1 MNNKHNDP
9 QKKRRVFAFFR
20 FLAFF
25 ILIATPISY
34 ASTSFTDY
42 SKEESTFCKEYGL
55 GRYFY
60 CEEDEFDEKESKK
73 KIKKG
78 EENGFIKGRKV
89 AMEELNQEEREIRAM
104 KEREEV
110 QEKLERLQ
118 VLSVMYPTEEN
129 LMNYMVFQQEQ
140 VERASRY
147 SEVWKKVLWK
157 TPNLDYT
164 LKSPVSSLGNQIA
177 IDKKNQ
183 EREVILK
190 TIFKRYGIFFFYSSK
205 CIYCHKYIPILK
217 SFILRYN
224 INIIPITM
232 DGIIIEE
239 WPNSKLDQGKSKF
252 FDSFNM
258 KDKPVPATFLFDQ
271 LTKEITPVGYG
282 LLTYDELSYRIFE
295 LVSGSFKKGEFL
307 EEDESRKKELKE
319 KKNKEKKSKEKRGG
333 R

>member
-1 MNNKHNDP
+1 MKNKHNEP
-9 QKKRRVFAFFR
+9 QKKREEVMIKQTKQRFFMFLKGFVFFAFFV
-20 FLAFF
+20 
-25 ILIATPISY
+25 LIAMPISY
-34 ASTSFTDY
+34 ASTTFTDY
-42 SKEESTFCKEYGL
+42 SKEKPTFCKEYGL

-60 CEEDEFDEKESKK
+60 CEEEDESDEKGSKK
-73 KIKKG
+73 ESEKEIKK
-78 EENGFIKGRKV
+78 
-89 AMEELNQEEREIRAM
+89 MLEELSQEEREIRAM

-110 QEKLERLQ
+110 REKLERLQ

-164 LKSPVSSLGNQIA
+164 LKSPISSLGNQIE

-190 TIFKRYGIFFFYSSK
+190 TISKRYGIFFFYSSK
-205 CIYCHKYIPILK
+205 CVYCHKYTPILK
-217 SFILRYN
+217 SFISEYD
-224 INIIPITM
+224 IDVMPISI

-239 WPNSKLDQGKSKF
+239 WPNSKLDQGQSKF

-271 LTKEITPVGYG
+271 LTREVIPVGYG
-282 LLTYDELSYRIFE
+282 LLTYDELSDRIFE
-295 LVSGSFKKGEFL
+295 LISEIVKENEIKVKRTGEKYA
-307 EEDESRKKELKE
+307 DQ
-319 KKNKEKKSKEKRGG
+319 KNAR
-333 R
+333 